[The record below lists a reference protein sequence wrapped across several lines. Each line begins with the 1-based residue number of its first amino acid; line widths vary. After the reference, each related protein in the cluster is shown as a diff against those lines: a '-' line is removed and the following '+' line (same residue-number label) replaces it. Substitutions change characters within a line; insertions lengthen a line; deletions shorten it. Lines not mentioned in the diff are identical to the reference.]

1 MDHDTVLH
9 NSVSLLSRLSQRF
22 GENNVDLC
30 VSLKD
35 CEIPDKI
42 DEIYIKNQNDYKL
55 KEVKIC

>member
-1 MDHDTVLH
+1 MDHHTVLH

-42 DEIYIKNQNDYKL
+42 EEIYIKNQNDYNL